1 LKYPFITN
9 NMVNKNPL
17 YVKFT
22 IVLLMVILFFFAIIA
37 AKDFLYPIV
46 LGVLFG
52 YLVYPIANYFEKK
65 GVPRIPASLI
75 GVGFFVFIV
84 GFTLISIYKQA
95 GNLLDN
101 FPVYKLKALSN
112 IDSMESYFE
121 KEFGIADLRLAD
133 FLRSRVKFIFEAGS
147 DVMNNLFS
155 NIAGTLFRLAI
166 LPVYIFLFLY
176 YRTKLAYFIM
186 KLLSRENRPIA
197 VAVLGKFSTVV
208 PKYMGGISTVVL
220 IIMSLNSLGLYFFD
234 FEHPL
239 VFGIIS
245 GLFAFI
251 PYFGVLI
258 GGIIPVGFTLLTGD
272 SPLLAGQL
280 ALFYLIVNSI
290 ENNILTPNI
299 IGSNLRLNPMMII
312 LGIIGAGMVWG
323 LPGMF
328 SIVPMMAMFN
338 IMSENIPKLHAYT
351 YLLGETGTRK
361 HSLTFENIKRFF
373 SMIKSRIKKRFG
385 K

>member
-1 LKYPFITN
+1 MFT
-9 NMVNKNPL
+9 KNPF
-17 YVKFT
+17 YIKVTF
-22 IVLLMVILFFFAIIA
+22 ILLMVILSFYAIIM

-52 YLVYPIANYFEKK
+52 YLVYPIANFFEKK
-65 GVPRIPASLI
+65 GLPRIPASLL
-75 GVGFFVFIV
+75 GVAFFVFIV

-101 FPVYKLKALSN
+101 FPLYRQKALAN
-112 IDSMESYFE
+112 IDYMESLIE
-121 KEFGIADLRLAD
+121 QQFGITDLRLAD
-133 FLRSRVKFIFEAGS
+133 FLRVRVKSLFEAGS
-147 DVMNNLFS
+147 EQMNNLFS
-155 NIAGTLFRLAI
+155 NLTGALFSLAI

-186 KLLSRENRPIA
+186 KLVAKENRPIA
-197 VAVLGKFSTVV
+197 VDVLNRFSNVV
-208 PKYMGGISTVVL
+208 PRYMGGISTVVM
-220 IIMSLNSLGLYFFD
+220 IIMTLDSIGLYFMG

-239 VFGIIS
+239 VFGILA

-258 GGIIPVGFTLLTGD
+258 GGSIPFTFALLTGD
-272 SPLLAGQL
+272 SPLLAAQL
-280 ALFYLIVNSI
+280 LIFFPIINTI

-299 IGSNLRLNPMMII
+299 VGSSLRLNPMMII
-312 LGIIGAGMVWG
+312 LGVIGAGMVWG

-328 SIVPMMAMFN
+328 SIVPLLAMFN
-338 IMSENIPKLHAYT
+338 IMTESVPKLHPYSF
-351 YLLGETGTRK
+351 LLGETGTRK
-361 HSLTFENIKRFF
+361 HSITGENIREFLHR
-373 SMIKSRIKKRFG
+373 IKSGFKKRFR